1 MVGRLPAVTDAV
13 ARRIEDG
20 TIPGGVVLVATAGE
34 IVYLEAQGEMDLA
47 PGRPFQ
53 SDTIYWLASLTKPI
67 VAAAAL
73 ILIDEGK
80 LALSDE
86 IADHLPEFAA
96 PPKVRVWDRPPPPV
110 MPFGPPPDDL
120 PGFRLIPAEQP
131 LRIEHLLTHT
141 GGLQSITIYN
151 PDFPWAQEGEALAD
165 YVPKLAAVPLDF
177 QPGTRWA
184 YSNAAGFEVLARI
197 VEVASG
203 QEFGEFL
210 TERIFGPLG
219 MTTAGFGSSVDR
231 SRAMPVTGPLA
242 DNAAVRGSSFHSGSA
257 GLWMSA
263 EDYFRFADVLVRG
276 GVAADRTRLLSHEAV
291 REMTRNR
298 VGDLM
303 QALNGRAPAPGLG
316 FGLAVATVEDGGAA
330 GLNVP
335 DGSFGWDGI
344 ATRRFWGSP
353 REQRVVW
360 MYIPDQ
366 GVQMEVE
373 AVVAAALS

>member
-1 MVGRLPAVTDAV
+1 MVGRLPEVSDAV

-20 TIPGGVVLVATAGE
+20 TIPGGVVLAATAGE
-34 IVYLEAQGEMDLA
+34 IVHLEAQGEMDLA

-53 SDTIYWLASLTKPI
+53 TDTIYWLASLTKPI
-67 VAAAAL
+67 VAAAVLMLA
-73 ILIDEGK
+73 DEGK

-86 IADHLPEFAA
+86 IASHLPEFAA
-96 PPKVRVWDRPPPPV
+96 PARVRVWDRPPPPV

-120 PGFRLIPAEQP
+120 PGFRLVAADQT

-141 GGLQSITIYN
+141 GGLQSIAIYN
-151 PDFPWAQEGEALAD
+151 PDFPWAQEGETLAD
-165 YVPKLAAVPLDF
+165 YVPKLANVPLDF
-177 QPGTRWA
+177 HPGTQWA
-184 YSNAAGFEVLARI
+184 YSNAASFEVLARI
-197 VEVASG
+197 VELASG
-203 QEFGEFL
+203 QEFAQFL

-219 MTTAGFGSSVDR
+219 MRTAGFGGSVDR

-242 DNAAVRGSSFHSGSA
+242 GNAAVRGASFHSGSA

-263 EDYFRFADVLVRG
+263 EDYFRFADMLVRA
-276 GVAADRTRLLSHEAV
+276 GVASDGTRLLSHEAV

-316 FGLAVATVEDGGAA
+316 FGLAVATVEDGVAA
-330 GLNVP
+330 GLKVP

-344 ATRRFWGSP
+344 ATRRFWASP
-353 REQRVVW
+353 REQRVVF
-360 MYIPDQ
+360 MYIPDPE
-366 GVQMEVE
+366 VQTEVE
-373 AVVAAALS
+373 AAVAEALS